1 MVWVNLSFLTSEI
14 NSYHEQYLGRQIN
27 HFPIE
32 VGAQYFANANYCSA
46 RNNFFRGTAA
56 QTNTKNLQ
64 IMGSSSS
71 RCSAYKYEKI
81 VITHSSIFWLH
92 VINHMETHDG
102 LSQDVN

>member
-1 MVWVNLSFLTSEI
+1 MLATISF
-14 NSYHEQYLGRQIN
+14 
-27 HFPIE
+27 
-32 VGAQYFANANYCSA
+32 
-46 RNNFFRGTAA
+46 AA

-64 IMGSSSS
+64 IMVKFIIKMQ
-71 RCSAYKYEKI
+71 CIAYKYEKI